1 MGCQKKDASR
11 DLPKDAVPLSTGDLP
26 SAMTKP
32 VPTPSPIASAAAP
45 LLRAF
50 PSFAPIA
57 KAADPAVVTIH
68 TVTGEVESRG
78 VFARGRKREAK
89 GLGTG
94 FIVDKDG
101 TILTN
106 HHVVEGVDAIVV
118 RLSSGHPYE
127 ARVTGRDPSTDIAV
141 VKIQAKEPLFPVHFG
156 DSDALEV
163 GDWVVAIGN
172 PFGLDHTV
180 SAGIV
185 SAKGRTNE
193 DVQLDQTGYYNFLQ
207 TDASINPG
215 NSGGPLLNLSGE
227 VVGINTAIRGDGA
240 QGIGFAIPINMVKQ
254 LLPGLLRD
262 GKVTRS
268 ALGITIRDVRELL
281 PDQKSELGYAG
292 EEGAAIAIVE
302 PGSGAEKAGLAP
314 KDVIIGFEG
323 TNITRGSLL
332 QWLAATSG
340 VGKTVTVRAVRG
352 GKPFEV
358 KVTLGQLKERP
369 TRKKREE
376 D

>member
-1 MGCQKKDASR
+1 M
-11 DLPKDAVPLSTGDLP
+11 
-26 SAMTKP
+26 
-32 VPTPSPIASAAAP
+32 AAP
-45 LLRAF
+45 GPASSWSALAPNDPQAVALARAL

-68 TVTGEVESRG
+68 TVTDEVDAHGLFGRS
-78 VFARGRKREAK
+78 RKREAK

-94 FIVDKDG
+94 FVVDRDG
-101 TILTN
+101 TIVTN
-106 HHVVEGVDAIVV
+106 HHVVEGVDTIVV
-118 RLSSGHPYE
+118 RLSNGHPYE

-141 VKIQAKEPLFPVHFG
+141 VKIQTKESIAPVRLG
-156 DSDALEV
+156 DSDTLEV

-193 DVQLDQTGYYNFLQ
+193 DVQLDQTGYYNFIQ

-215 NSGGPLLNLSGE
+215 NSGGPLLNLSGD

-254 LLPGLLRD
+254 LLPALIRD

-268 ALGITIRDVRELL
+268 ALGVSVRDVRELL
-281 PDQKSELGYAG
+281 PDQRQELGFGG
-292 EEGAAIAIVE
+292 EEGAAILLLE

-314 KDVIIGFEG
+314 NDVIIGFEG
-323 TNITRGSLL
+323 SHIGRASLL
-332 QWLAATSG
+332 QWLATTAG
-340 VGKTVTVRAVRG
+340 VGKTVTVRAVRS
-352 GKPFEV
+352 GKPFDV
-358 KVTLGQLKERP
+358 KVTLGQLKDRP
-369 TRKKREE
+369 VRKQTKKDE